1 MNDFGGKLRKAREEG
16 GVSLQQIAART
27 KIPVAALMALERND
41 VSKLPGGIFSRAFV
55 KSYALEVGLDP
66 DKTLRE
72 FLDRFHPEPVVPE
85 PPPGAAEVPEEE
97 SAFESRKQMASVLLK
112 IVVASIVLA
121 GAILYFTLRQSSES
135 STPPASPAPAAD
147 AAASAPPVPGA
158 APASPPQAS
167 EEQALTIEIAPT
179 AACWVSVTV
188 DGKRMFQRVMQP
200 GQREI
205 LRILDAAVIDVGDAG
220 AFAFWIN
227 GRPGRPLGE
236 RGQARIAR
244 ITHANMSEYI
254 R

>member
-1 MNDFGGKLRKAREEG
+1 MNDFGGKLRKAREER

-27 KIPVAALMALERND
+27 KIPVAALVALERND

-66 DKTLRE
+66 EATVRE
-72 FLDRFHPEPVVPE
+72 FLDRFYPEPVIPQ
-85 PPPGAAEVPEEE
+85 PPGEAADVPEEE
-97 SAFESRKQMASVLLK
+97 SAFESQKQMASVLLK
-112 IVVASIVLA
+112 IVVASVVLV
-121 GAILYFTLRQSSES
+121 GVILYFTLRGPREGA
-135 STPPASPAPAAD
+135 STPAVPAAEP
-147 AAASAPPVPGA
+147 AASATVPVPAGTTA
-158 APASPPQAS
+158 VS
-167 EEQALTIEIAPT
+167 EERALTIEISPT

-188 DGKRMFQRVMQP
+188 DGKRMFGRVMQP

-205 LRILDAAVIDVGDAG
+205 LRIVDAAVIDVGDAG

-227 GRPGRPLGE
+227 GRPGRSLGE

-244 ITHANMSEYI
+244 ITPANMSEYI

>member
-1 MNDFGGKLRKAREEG
+1 MNDFGGKLRKAREER

-27 KIPVAALMALERND
+27 KIPVAALIALERND
-41 VSKLPGGIFSRAFV
+41 VSRLPGGIFSRAFV

-66 DKTLRE
+66 DATVRE
-72 FLDRFHPEPVVPE
+72 FLDRFHPEPVAPE
-85 PPPGAAEVPEEE
+85 PAPGEVEVPEEE

-112 IVVASIVLA
+112 IVVASIMLVA
-121 GAILYFTLRQSSES
+121 AILYFTLRTRSGSAAPSS
-135 STPPASPAPAAD
+135 APAPD
-147 AAASAPPVPGA
+147 PEPAASAAAAIPPA
-158 APASPPQAS
+158 TQAS
-167 EEQALTIEIAPT
+167 EERALTIEISPT

-236 RGQARIAR
+236 PGQAKIAR